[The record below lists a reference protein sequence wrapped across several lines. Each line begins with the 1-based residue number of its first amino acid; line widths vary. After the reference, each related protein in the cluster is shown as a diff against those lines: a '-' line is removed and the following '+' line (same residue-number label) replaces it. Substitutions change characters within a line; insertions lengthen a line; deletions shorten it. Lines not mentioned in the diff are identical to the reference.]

1 MCIASLNCV
10 FYQPKDRNKN
20 DSSRVITATQ
30 AVNPF
35 PPTFARTSQGNTI
48 ITKKERLELTKTNVL
63 NTFNNISQKED
74 TDQFFGLT
82 RRSYLPKNCYA
93 KMSSNGR
100 SRFVFISLP
109 TFICNE
115 IFKLNGFFFP
125 LQE

>member
-1 MCIASLNCV
+1 MF

-20 DSSRVITATQ
+20 DSSRVITTTQ
-30 AVNPF
+30 AVNTLLS
-35 PPTFARTSQGNTI
+35 TFARTSQGNAI
-48 ITKKERLELTKTNVL
+48 STKKERLELTKTNVL
-63 NTFNNISQKED
+63 NKFNNIRQKED

-82 RRSYLPKNCYA
+82 RTSYLPKNCYA

-115 IFKLNGFFFP
+115 IFKLNGFFLP